1 MGRSLYL
8 LGKHRGAIEA
18 SQHVNS
24 LHQEFQ
30 RNVPEVYDEA
40 QKMSPDDWEIWHNKG
55 WMVWK
60 MMLIWHKYTLRI
72 ILYQHV
78 MLLLNLRVKCWFR
91 PMLHVPSAIWQL
103 HWLLYQGAG
112 FRAGSANV
120 VWTCLKNSLRLK
132 PCCHRRTRFN
142 GMMWLSCSW
151 ERRGCVQAADLP
163 LSCRV
168 FPCHRCMPCKRIT
181 SRPLM
186 FIRRP
191 KITPTA
197 ETERLSTSPMSLL

>member
-30 RNVPEVYDEA
+30 RNIPEVYDEA

-55 WMVWK
+55 WMVSK
-60 MMLIWHKYTLRI
+60 MMLMWHKYTLRT

-78 MLLLNLRVKCWFR
+78 TFESTGEVLIQAYATCTFGNMTAPLIALPRRCFWSWQRKCR
-91 PMLHVPSAIWQL
+91 LHM
-103 HWLLYQGAG
+103 
-112 FRAGSANV
+112 FDF
-120 VWTCLKNSLRLK
+120 NSLRLN

-168 FPCHRCMPCKRIT
+168 FPCRWGACLARGLQVGHWCLYGGPKSQQPQVRC
-181 SRPLM
+181 
-186 FIRRP
+186 
-191 KITPTA
+191 A
-197 ETERLSTSPMSLL
+197 WW